1 MIGIKNKI
9 VWRSQLCIVHCALC
23 IVFTLSP
30 LTSLAQTLRGHIL
43 TSANDPIAEAVI
55 SSPGCE
61 TVRSAADGSF
71 VMEGVTAGNTLTVWH
86 DGYFQRTIP
95 VTSVTSLPTVKI
107 YMVEESRTRYNETA
121 VTPFAVRQNDQ
132 SQSSLVNLNRKDFAL
147 GSLSIDNVLKGEVA
161 GLQVVNKSGM
171 TGEGAFMQL
180 RGVRSLVAENA
191 PLIVINGV
199 PYLPDANLS
208 QIVGGY
214 SRSLFQA
221 LNGLDI
227 RNITV
232 LKGADAAAYGSMGS
246 NGVIMI
252 ETDQA
257 SATDMNTRISFSAIA
272 GTNWNSK
279 RIPLMNATEYKN
291 YLSDMGLTYYPN
303 MEAFFNDFNFMSDPQ
318 ANKSYLYQYD
328 TDWQDEIYRN
338 STTMDYLFRVEG
350 GDNIA
355 KYNISLGYLRDE
367 GTLKNTNSDRYQ
379 AQINAS
385 VLVSKQFEIRA
396 NINTAYL
403 KGQYQEQGIRYETN
417 PLLAAYRRAPLLSP
431 YQSDMYGNLI
441 SSYASY
447 RFGAIDNSDFYISNP
462 LSLVNTM
469 TGKNRQYDMNTKI
482 QLIYT
487 PMRNLTVNGIVGM
500 YYNYNQE
507 EAFIPGI
514 NNEDIVPLFD
524 QYGESR
530 NTIRVGTNHT
540 FNMYY
545 NLNAAYLFNAQ
556 RSTFNVTAGW
566 QALTT
571 SYEYDAGFGRNSNND
586 FYQTLGDAQKLGKHF
601 SGYNNKWNWMNL
613 YAHADWTWNS
623 LLKVGLTASLDGAS
637 SIGTDATRMSLYPAA
652 DVVLMAKNL
661 KTLAAVEWLNKLN
674 VFANYTVAG
683 NSRYS
688 SKLGKYYYTS
698 LPYQTVAGLV
708 RANVPNTRLKAERD
722 ATLNA
727 GLEASLLSNRLQ
739 LGLAYYLTKATDVI
753 IAGNRSAVMGSGLY
767 YNNEGELES
776 KGLEL
781 TLAFSPVYTKDFR
794 WTLGG
799 NLTTLSNTVTSL
811 GSVSELVSTLDEG
824 AQVIT
829 LTGQN
834 PYAFYGLRSL
844 GVFST
849 TAEAEAAALSANGQP
864 FVAGDVHYAD
874 LNGDHV
880 IDAADCEI
888 IGSSTPDFFGS
899 FFTRFEYKEFALDM
913 TFAYSLGGE
922 AYNAVRR
929 ITESGSDFANQATSV
944 NRRWL
949 MEGQQTDM
957 PRVRWNDRVGNNAFS
972 DRFIED
978 ASYLKLRDVT
988 LSYTWQQPL
997 WNFIQGGT
1005 LFVTGQ
1011 NLLCFT
1017 KYLGL
1022 DPEFSYSYSPL
1033 MQGVDY
1039 AKATAPRSVKVGVNL
1054 KF

>member
-1 MIGIKNKI
+1 MITNRMRQLLVSLSLII
-9 VWRSQLCIVHCALC
+9 CHLSFSQAV
-23 IVFTLSP
+23 
-30 LTSLAQTLRGHIL
+30 AQTLTGRVL
-43 TSANDPIAEAVI
+43 SSSNEPIADAVI

-61 TVRSAADGSF
+61 AVRSAADGSF
-71 VMEGVTAGNTLTVWH
+71 SIEGLQAGSPLTVWH
-86 DGYFQRTIP
+86 DGYFQRA
-95 VTSVTSLPTVKI
+95 I
-107 YMVEESRTRYNETA
+107 YVGDVNAKDYKVYMIEESRTRYNETA
-121 VTPFAVRQNDQ
+121 VTPFAVRQNDP
-132 SQSSLVNLNRKDFAL
+132 SQSSLANISRKDFAL
-147 GSLSIDNVLKGEVA
+147 GSLSIDNALKGEVV
-161 GLQVVNKSGM
+161 GLQVTNKSGM
-171 TGEGAFMQL
+171 TGEGAFLQL
-180 RGVRSLVAENA
+180 RGVRSLVAENT

-214 SRSLFQA
+214 SRSFFQA
-221 LNGLDI
+221 LNELDI

-257 SATDMNTRISFSAIA
+257 SATDMNTRITFSAIA

-279 RIPLMNATEYKN
+279 RIPLMNASEYKN

-303 MEAFFNDFNFMSDPQ
+303 MEAFFSDFTFMSDPQ

-328 TDWQDEIYRN
+328 TDWQDEISRQ

-355 KYNISLGYLRDE
+355 KYNISLGYMSDE
-367 GTLKNTNSDRYQ
+367 GTLKNTSSNRYQ

-385 VLVSKQFEIRA
+385 VLVSKKFEIRA

-403 KGQYQEQGIRYETN
+403 KGQYQEQGILPETN
-417 PLLAAYRRAPLLSP
+417 PLLAAYRRSPLLSP

-441 SSYASY
+441 NAYSSYW
-447 RFGAIDNSDFYISNP
+447 FGAIENEDFIVSNP
-462 LSLVNTM
+462 VSLVNTM

-482 QLIYT
+482 QFIYT
-487 PMRNLTVNGIVGM
+487 PVRNLTINGIVGM

-507 EAFIPGI
+507 ETFIPGI
-514 NNEDIVPLFD
+514 NNEDVVPLFD
-524 QYGESR
+524 QYGESK

-540 FNMYY
+540 FNMFYS
-545 NLNAAYLFNAQ
+545 LNAAYKLNLGEQHKFGFN
-556 RSTFNVTAGW
+556 AGW

-586 FYQTLGDAQKLGKHF
+586 FYQTLGDAQALGKYF
-601 SGYNNKWNWMNL
+601 SGYNNKWNWMNFF
-613 YAHADWTWNS
+613 AHADWTWNN
-623 LLKVGLTASLDGAS
+623 LLKFGLTASLDGAS
-637 SIGTDATRMSLYPAA
+637 SIGTDATRMSLYPAGE
-652 DVVLMAKNL
+652 VVLMAKNL
-661 KTLAAVEWLNKLN
+661 KALSTVDWLDKLN
-674 VFANYTVAG
+674 VYANYTMTG

-698 LPYQTVAGLV
+698 LPYQTIAGLV
-708 RANVPNTRLKAERD
+708 RANVPNTQLKAERD

-727 GLEASLLSNRLQ
+727 GVEASLLRHRLQ
-739 LGLAYYLTKATDVI
+739 LGVGYYQTKATDVLI
-753 IAGNRSAVMGSGLY
+753 SGNRSAVMGSGLY
-767 YNNEGELES
+767 YNNDGEMES
-776 KGLEL
+776 KGIEL
-781 TLAFSPVYTKDFR
+781 TIAFSPIYTKDFR

-799 NLTTLSNTVTSL
+799 NLTTLSNQVTSL
-811 GSVSELVSTLDEG
+811 GAVSELITTLDDD

-829 LTGQN
+829 RKGED

-844 GVFST
+844 GIFST
-849 TAEAEAAALSANGQP
+849 TAEAEAADLRANGQQ
-864 FVAGDVHYAD
+864 FVAGDVHYLD
-874 LNGDHV
+874 KNGDHV
-880 IDAADCEI
+880 IDGSDREI
-888 IGSSTPDFFGS
+888 IGSATPDFFGS
-899 FFTRFEYKEFALDM
+899 FFTRFEYREFALDL
-913 TFAYSLGGE
+913 TFAYSVGND

-988 LSYTWQQPL
+988 LSYNWQKPL

-1017 KYLGL
+1017 GYLGL
-1022 DPEFSYSYSPL
+1022 DPEFAYSYSSL

-1039 AKATAPRSVKVGVNL
+1039 AKATAPRAVKVGVNL

>member
-1 MIGIKNKI
+1 MNTRIIK
-9 VWRSQLCIVHCALC
+9 RQLIS
-23 IVFTLSP
+23 LSFIICP
-30 LTSLAQTLRGHIL
+30 LSFSSVAAQTLTGRVV
-43 TSANDPIAEAVI
+43 TSTNQPVVDAVI

-61 TVRSAADGSF
+61 SVRSDSDGSF
-71 VMEGVTAGNTLTVWH
+71 TIQGLHDGSALTVWH
-86 DGYFQRTIP
+86 DGFFQRTIY
-95 VTSVTSLPTVKI
+95 VSDTSAGNLNVYLI
-107 YMVEESRTRYNETA
+107 EEGRTRYNETT
-121 VTPFAVRQNDQ
+121 VTPLAVRQNDP
-132 SQSSLVNLNRKDFAL
+132 SASSLVNINRKDFAL
-147 GSLSIDNVLKGEVA
+147 GSLTVDNAMKGEVA
-161 GLQVVNKSGM
+161 GLQVTNKSGM
-171 TGEGAFMQL
+171 TGEGAYLQL

-214 SRSLFQA
+214 SRSFFQA
-221 LNGLDI
+221 LNQLDI

-232 LKGADAAAYGSMGS
+232 LKGADAAVYGSMGS

-279 RIPLMNATEYKN
+279 RIPLMNASEYKN

-303 MEAFFNDFNFMSDPQ
+303 MEAFFNDFSFLSDPQ

-338 STTMDYLFRVEG
+338 STSMDYLFRVEG

-355 KYNISLGYLRDE
+355 KYNISLGYMRDE
-367 GTLKNTNSDRYQ
+367 GTLKHTNSDRYQ

-385 VLVSKQFEIRA
+385 VLVSKNFEIRA

-403 KGQYQEQGIRYETN
+403 KGQYQEQGISPETN

-431 YQSDMYGNLI
+431 WQSDMYGNLI
-441 SSYASY
+441 NAYASY
-447 RFGAIDNSDFYISNP
+447 HFGAIENEDFIVSNP
-462 LSLVNTM
+462 VSLVNTM

-482 QLIYT
+482 QFIYT
-487 PMRNLTVNGIVGM
+487 PVRNLTINGLVGM

-524 QYGESR
+524 QYGQSN

-545 NLNAAYLFNAQ
+545 NLNAAYTLRLPSSIFN
-556 RSTFNVTAGW
+556 FNAGW

-571 SYEYDAGFGRNSNND
+571 NYEYDAGFGRNSNND
-586 FYQTLGDAQKLGKHF
+586 FYQTLGDAQSLGKYF
-601 SGYNNKWNWMNL
+601 SGYNNKWNWAGV
-613 YAHADWTWNS
+613 YAHADWTWNH
-623 LLKVGLTASLDGAS
+623 LVKLGLTASADGAS
-637 SIGTDATRMSLYPAA
+637 SVGTDATRMSIYPAVDA
-652 DVVLMAKNL
+652 VLMAKNL
-661 KTLAAVEWLNKLN
+661 RFLSRVDWLDKLN
-674 VFANYTVAG
+674 VYANYTMTG
-683 NSRYS
+683 NSRFS
-688 SKLGKYYYTS
+688 SKFGKYYYTS
-698 LPYQTVAGLV
+698 LPYQTIAGLV
-708 RANVPNTRLKAERD
+708 RANVPNTKLKAERD

-727 GLEASLLSNRLQ
+727 GIDATLLHNRLM
-739 LGLAYYLTKATDVI
+739 LGVGYYNTKATDVL

-767 YNNEGELES
+767 YNNEAELES
-776 KGLEL
+776 KGIEL
-781 TLAFSPVYTKDFR
+781 SLAFSPVYTKNFR

-799 NLTTLSNTVTSL
+799 NLTTLSNEVTSL
-811 GSVSELVSTLDEG
+811 GTLSEMVTTLSDGSQIITREG
-824 AQVIT
+824 E
-829 LTGQN
+829 N
-834 PYAFYGLRSL
+834 PYAFYGLRAL

-849 TAEAEAAALSANGQP
+849 TAEAEAAGLSANGQL
-864 FVAGDVHYAD
+864 FQAGDVYYYD
-874 LNGDHV
+874 KNGDGI
-880 IDAADCEI
+880 IDTDDREL
-888 IGSSTPDFFGS
+888 IGSATPDFFGS
-899 FFTRFEYKEFALDM
+899 FFTRFEYSHFALDL
-913 TFAYSLGGE
+913 TFAYAVGQK

-929 ITESGSDFANQATSV
+929 ITESESDFANQATSV

-949 MEGQQTDM
+949 MEGQITDM
-957 PRVRWNDRVGNNAFS
+957 PRVRWTDRVGNNAFS

-988 LSYTWQQPL
+988 LSYSWQQPL

-1017 KYLGL
+1017 SYLGL
-1022 DPEFSYSYSPL
+1022 DPEFSYSYSSL

-1039 AKATAPRSVKVGVNL
+1039 AKATAPRSVRVGVNL
-1054 KF
+1054 RF